1 MFSLDYDILIKQF
14 TPSALLYKSKFYCV
28 LKSLIAPVKQLYQDL
43 LIYKAICDEKLNYTP
58 QTIYIEKLL
67 NDKFD
72 NVNREIYIEDLSNEE
87 YHILYNKSE
96 GIVDE
101 IVIFNKSEN
110 EDETELFNKS
120 EIITI
125 NYNVRVPATLYAD
138 LTADIDFM
146 NSFRYYVEYYKMAGK
161 RYQILSI

>member
-1 MFSLDYDILIKQF
+1 MFSLDYDILIKQI
-14 TPSALLYKSKFYCV
+14 TPSALLYKPKFYCL
-28 LKSLIAPVKQLYQDL
+28 LKSLIAPIKQLYQYFVS
-43 LIYKAICDEKLNYTP
+43 YKAICDEKLNFTP

-72 NVNREIYIEDLSNEE
+72 IIHRNIYIEDLSNEE
-87 YHILYNKSE
+87 YHILYNKAE

-101 IVIFNKSEN
+101 IVIYNKAEN
-110 EDETELFNKS
+110 EDETELINKS

-125 NYNVRVPATLYAD
+125 NYNVRVPATMYAD

-161 RYQILSI
+161 RYQILSF